1 MRSAAALRRT
11 EQIRAV
17 VCDTPVRTATKER
30 GVTVSMGVTV
40 SSGLGELEAERL
52 LNQADVA
59 LYRAKKNGRNRV
71 EHADRD
77 PHTASGDEALTLT
90 GNARVKS

>member
-1 MRSAAALRRT
+1 MLAALRRT

-17 VCDTPVRTATKER
+17 VSDAPVRTATKER
-30 GVTVSMGVTV
+30 HVTVSMGVAV
-40 SSGLGELEAERL
+40 SSGVGELEAERL

-59 LYRAKKNGRNRV
+59 LYGAKKNGRNRV

-77 PHTASGDEALTLT
+77 PHTTSADEGPTLT
-90 GNARVKS
+90 GNTRART